1 MSDSSKVARVA
12 VLHSTSLKCQKK
24 KRSFRM
30 HRVLH
35 TKRPLNYCV
44 LSFQNFSL
52 FSGVAEK
59 GYEKAGPFL
68 KARHDFGGD
77 TWFESIFNRKTASA
91 DLRK

>member
-1 MSDSSKVARVA
+1 
-12 VLHSTSLKCQKK
+12 
-24 KRSFRM
+24 M

-35 TKRPLNYCV
+35 TKRPPNYCV